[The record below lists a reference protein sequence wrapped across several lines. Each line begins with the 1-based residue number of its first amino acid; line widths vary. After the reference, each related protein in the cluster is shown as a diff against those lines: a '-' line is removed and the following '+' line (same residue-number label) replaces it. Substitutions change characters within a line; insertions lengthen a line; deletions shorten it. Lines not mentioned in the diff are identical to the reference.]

1 MKTEKITQDIQ
12 VRSSDP
18 STLHVARL
26 RHPPKRV
33 TGSNSRRSRPQRSE
47 PEKKTPSGKETRET
61 LKEMGFSGDGS
72 SRSECQN
79 ECQNVSQRPMLLMS
93 IGAVLVLL
101 VLTHICAR
109 RILNLELLPQFNWR
123 IPQIAIWAKGR
134 HSNAPHLHSE
144 GLNSSQIADHTCKV
158 QQSSVST
165 AIRRGFLECMKLPG
179 QSNKAISCGTCP
191 TAQLPLRLVAGS
203 HLEIRHSAC

>member
-1 MKTEKITQDIQ
+1 MQAGNAKNIYDVFTNMKTEKSHKDTQ

-79 ECQNVSQRPMLLMS
+79 ECQNVSQHPMLLMS

-101 VLTHICAR
+101 VLTPHPCQADSKSGTAPAVQ
-109 RILNLELLPQFNWR
+109 LAHPTNCNL
-123 IPQIAIWAKGR
+123 
-134 HSNAPHLHSE
+134 
-144 GLNSSQIADHTCKV
+144 SQRTTVESATPA
-158 QQSSVST
+158 Q
-165 AIRRGFLECMKLPG
+165 RGIE
-179 QSNKAISCGTCP
+179 
-191 TAQLPLRLVAGS
+191 
-203 HLEIRHSAC
+203 